1 MLRELNREELE
12 LVSGAGEAGQTK
24 ELYRD
29 ADGLWE
35 LTFNADGSFAGE
47 TLLSGGYDPGLFGCI
62 GGGLYGGVGGACIGT
77 NPFDAYVYSGIGTP
91 GIDVQVGVATNTSE
105 YLTGE
110 GSSAGALVNVGQTAN
125 GEHGAISI
133 SDPVPSA
140 SHTYGYSVS
149 GMVSDAA
156 DAFSEAG
163 RQFSQWTYDQVGRPY
178 DAPDQ

>member
-1 MLRELNREELE
+1 M
-12 LVSGAGEAGQTK
+12 GQK
-24 ELYRD
+24 RRYRRP
-29 ADGLWE
+29 ATWSP
-35 LTFNADGSFAGE
+35 A
-47 TLLSGGYDPGLFGCI
+47 TL
-62 GGGLYGGVGGACIGT
+62 
-77 NPFDAYVYSGIGTP
+77 
-91 GIDVQVGVATNTSE
+91 
-105 YLTGE
+105 
-110 GSSAGALVNVGQTAN
+110 
-125 GEHGAISI
+125 